1 MESEGI
7 FKKTARFIKYNSR
20 FVLVILFFTGL
31 ISLAV
36 FGNKGI
42 IQRYKLESE
51 KKDLE
56 LQLEAEYKK
65 SEDLKKEIE
74 ALNVSDEKLE
84 EVAREKFGMTKEG
97 EIIQKVIT
105 DTTSQQNDK

>member
-1 MESEGI
+1 METESLS
-7 FKKTARFIKYNSR
+7 KKAARFIKYNSR
-20 FVLVILFFTGL
+20 FVLVIVFFTGL

-56 LQLEAEYKK
+56 RQLDEEYRKA
-65 SEDLKKEIE
+65 DMLKKEIE
-74 ALNVSDEKLE
+74 ELNTSDEKLE
-84 EVAREKFGMTKEG
+84 AVAREKFGMTKEG
-97 EIIQKVIT
+97 ETIQKVIT
-105 DTTSQQNDK
+105 DTTAQEK

>member
-36 FGNKGI
+36 FGNKGL

-51 KKDLE
+51 KKELE
-56 LQLEAEYKK
+56 KELDAEYKK

-74 ALNVSDEKLE
+74 ALSTSDEKLE
-84 EVAREKFGMTKEG
+84 QVARERYGMTKEG
-97 EIIQKVIT
+97 ETIQKVIT
-105 DTTSQQNDK
+105 DTTSQQK

>member
-1 MESEGI
+1 MRLEGDDGPKI
-7 FKKTARFIKYNSR
+7 KKYNNR
-20 FVLVILFFTGL
+20 NDKP
-31 ISLAV
+31 A
-36 FGNKGI
+36 
-42 IQRYKLESE
+42 QE
-51 KKDLE
+51 
-56 LQLEAEYKK
+56 
-65 SEDLKKEIE
+65 KEIE